1 MKIVTKGVGEQRR
14 TLSNWLWLFLLIIF
28 LFVGIGLGHVG
39 LLNTLSESQAL
50 LHGWW
55 QQNNAADLPTL
66 VVDMVFT
73 DYDNIL
79 GQRQEALTTGVFIG
93 GAQDFV
99 PALFGFEGET
109 VPVRM
114 RLQQGTAVHLEEGD
128 KWNYDVRTR
137 NNQTLADMQRFYL
150 IDPADNN
157 WLNEWAFAESLRR
170 EGLIASRIQFVQLIF
185 NGDDKGI
192 YAIQEGFGSELLQA
206 HDRSEGVIVEFDP
219 IRLWQSIAY
228 FDGDDQSTQL
238 DPVTNLTIDDF
249 QFFEVDTFRDA
260 TIAGDYLLSAQK
272 DAAIGLLRGLQ
283 QGELMASKV
292 FDVEKYGRFLALAD
306 LWGATEAVSLLNLRF
321 YYNPESKRLEPIG
334 FNANALGS
342 SERLPLNATY
352 HDPTLQAAYVQAA
365 QQISQPAYLELLQAD
380 LDTEWQQWQKA
391 LLAEQETALPWSQLA
406 ERQALMRRS
415 LVPLQPVFALLG
427 SPTLAQDGIIQ
438 IDVAN
443 VINLPVEIMGFDID
457 AATFLQVDPIW
468 IQGGSENLQ
477 VMEDGRILLL
487 PSPNDSSTLVQY
499 TRFHL
504 PLTQINAQDRE
515 LDFLPETEIYV
526 ATRLVGQKQTQLTPA
541 RPGYPDTILTVEE

>member
-1 MKIVTKGVGEQRR
+1 MKIVTKGVGEKRR

-99 PALFGFEGET
+99 PAFFGFEGET

-192 YAIQEGFGSELLQA
+192 YAIQAGFGAELLQA

-219 IRLWQSIAY
+219 TRLWQSIAY

-238 DPVTNLTIDDF
+238 DPVTNLTVDDF

-260 TIAGDYLLSAQK
+260 TIADDELLSAQK

-283 QGELMASKV
+283 QGELMASEV

-321 YYNPESKRLEPIG
+321 YYNPENKRLEPIG
-334 FNANALGS
+334 SWSGRL
-342 SERLPLNATY
+342 ER
-352 HDPTLQAAYVQAA
+352 
-365 QQISQPAYLELLQAD
+365 S
-380 LDTEWQQWQKA
+380 
-391 LLAEQETALPWSQLA
+391 
-406 ERQALMRRS
+406 MRRS
-415 LVPLQPVFALLG
+415 PFQPT
-427 SPTLAQDGIIQ
+427 SPASRD
-438 IDVAN
+438 DWA
-443 VINLPVEIMGFDID
+443 
-457 AATFLQVDPIW
+457 
-468 IQGGSENLQ
+468 
-477 VMEDGRILLL
+477 
-487 PSPNDSSTLVQY
+487 
-499 TRFHL
+499 
-504 PLTQINAQDRE
+504 
-515 LDFLPETEIYV
+515 
-526 ATRLVGQKQTQLTPA
+526 
-541 RPGYPDTILTVEE
+541 